1 MIQVEHLTK
10 YYGTT
15 RGIEDL
21 NFQVSKGEVLG
32 FLGPNGAGKTTTM
45 KILTCYQP
53 PTSGTAKIFG
63 HDILEDPLEVRKK
76 IGYLPE
82 KNPLYTDMT
91 VREYL
96 NFVGELKSIDVG
108 KLKQRVNYSIERCGL
123 ENVQRRTIGKLSKGY
138 QQRVGIA
145 QAIIG
150 DPELLILDEPTI
162 GLDPRQIIDIRE
174 LIKDLGKERTV
185 ILSSHILPEVSQVCN
200 RIVVINQGRLV
211 AVDTPDNLRSRLKKT
226 SVITIKI
233 HESPES
239 QNAKGIVESI
249 EGVILVNEKEST
261 DDIKVLTVES
271 DPDKD
276 LRYEIAKELIN
287 ENVPLLEIFSEE
299 LSLEDIFLKLVTE
312 EVS

>member
-261 DDIKVLTVES
+261 DDVKVLTVES

-276 LRYEIAKELIN
+276 LRYEIAKALIN

>member
-1 MIQVEHLTK
+1 VIQVEHLTK

-261 DDIKVLTVES
+261 DDVKVLTVES

>member
-261 DDIKVLTVES
+261 DD
-271 DPDKD
+271 
-276 LRYEIAKELIN
+276 
-287 ENVPLLEIFSEE
+287 
-299 LSLEDIFLKLVTE
+299 
-312 EVS
+312 